1 MKFTAPKGKQVIFNG
16 RIVTAKDGG
25 FETEDKAFIDV
36 LRNARDVT
44 EVKSQ
49 TKPSQPKK
57 AD

>member
-1 MKFTAPKGKQVIFNG
+1 MKFTAPEGKQVIFNG
-16 RIVTAKDGG
+16 RIITAKDGG

-44 EVKSQ
+44 EIKSQ
-49 TKPSQPKK
+49 TKPATKK